1 MPKADFVII
10 ITNNDASVVL
20 CCFLGGLVIYT
31 PKKKNLFSKAE
42 LFVKQRKKGCCSTR
56 VITCS
61 FCVCLREAVLS
72 LSLLLLISHVFVRI
86 TYRGWFW
93 QTDTTHQGYFFIYDS
108 LHIYFLF
115 PRFSSL
121 CSIMFK
127 GFYLLFLFFH

>member
-1 MPKADFVII
+1 MLFFGRVD
-10 ITNNDASVVL
+10 NMYS
-20 CCFLGGLVIYT
+20 
-31 PKKKNLFSKAE
+31 KKKNLFSKAE
-42 LFVKQRKKGCCSTR
+42 LVKQRRKGCCSTR

-61 FCVCLREAVLS
+61 FRICLRKAVLL

-93 QTDTTHQGYFFIYDS
+93 QTDTTHQGYFFTYNS

-115 PRFSSL
+115 LRFSSL

-127 GFYLLFLFFH
+127 GFYLLFLFFNLIQNFLCISTPKYTILLQ